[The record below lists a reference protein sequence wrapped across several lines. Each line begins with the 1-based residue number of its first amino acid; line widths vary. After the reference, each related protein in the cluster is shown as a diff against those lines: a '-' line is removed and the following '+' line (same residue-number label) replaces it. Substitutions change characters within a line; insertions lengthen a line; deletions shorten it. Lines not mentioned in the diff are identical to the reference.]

1 MIGDKEIEY
10 LNDQDPKL
18 RTKINSE
25 QNISNKE
32 EDHPE
37 LRLEKETHFST
48 SNDNSYPNISRNIII
63 PLVSNDIR
71 KKDVQDF
78 FSQYKIINN
87 LLQFNLDEIEKRNEG
102 NIEKVVN
109 SDMLGNISGK
119 ILIKTP
125 EHHEIQLF
133 LQHFT
138 SANYCK
144 LYKLNVFRLINE
156 NKNNS
161 ISLKEDLINFFIS
174 KDFTEPFIIIF
185 PLDELGYFLQEEIS
199 LIYLIFKITEQFTP
213 ILSGGIFLFISSLNQ
228 NLPIDFN
235 NFFDLEV
242 NLQIPDTKF
251 KKFFIESILKDIPNN
266 DVDIEHISLQMKDW
280 NVAAIRKFLIFA
292 YRYFQINQKDDLT
305 NKIKFNTYFLT
316 DLIENN
322 KINFSKNDPTDRSI
336 AINNSKTINSESNL
350 LDPKNKLNE
359 NFEHQLYQE
368 AASKN
373 YEDLSIILDK
383 IQKGIVLL
391 PFERLKLADNSFILK
406 DDPKK
411 ALQKLNKAKIIVDKF
426 KKIIS

>member
-1 MIGDKEIEY
+1 

-25 QNISNKE
+25 QNTSNRE
-32 EDHPE
+32 EELPE
-37 LRLEKETHFST
+37 LRLEKDKHFST
-48 SNDNSYPNISRNIII
+48 SNDNSYQNFSRNLIIS
-63 PLVSNDIR
+63 LNSKNNQ

-78 FSQYKIINN
+78 FSQYSLINN

-102 NIEKVVN
+102 NNEKPVN
-109 SDMLGNISGK
+109 SDTLGDISGK

-125 EHHEIQLF
+125 EFHEIQLF
-133 LQHFT
+133 LQHFK

-144 LYKLNVFRLINE
+144 LYKLDVFRLTNE

-185 PLDELGYFLQEEIS
+185 PLDELDYFLQEEIS
-199 LIYLIFKITEQFTP
+199 LIYSIFKITEHFTP
-213 ILSGGIFLFISSLNQ
+213 ISLGGIFLFISSLNQ
-228 NLPIDFN
+228 KIPNDFN

-242 NLQIPDTKF
+242 NLQIPNTKF

-292 YRYFQINQKDDLT
+292 YRYFKINQKDDLT

-322 KINFSKNDPTDRSI
+322 KINLCKNDPEDKSNTIDK
-336 AINNSKTINSESNL
+336 SKTLNFESNL
-350 LDPKNKLNE
+350 LEPNNMLNE

-368 AASKN
+368 AASKH